1 MKGLGKRA
9 RTMEVAEL
17 YPPPGQ
23 WTEEEYFMLPD
34 RNRIVELSEGRLV
47 VPPHSTYTH
56 QTALQNIF
64 LALHAFVEEHRLGI
78 VRFAPLPVR
87 LWAGKIREPDVFFI
101 AREHMDRIGEQACGV
116 PDLVVEVTSPATRR
130 TDRVEKF
137 VEYARAEVREYWI
150 VDPEARTVEIYGLEG
165 GAYELVGKWGLGQRA
180 RSRLLEGFEIEVN
193 RIFAS

>member
-1 MKGLGKRA
+1 MKGMGERA
-9 RTMEVAEL
+9 RTVEVAEL

-23 WTEEEYFMLPD
+23 WKEEECFMLPD
-34 RNRIVELSEGRLV
+34 RNRILELSEGKLV
-47 VPPHSTYTH
+47 VPPHPTYSH

-64 LALHAFVEEHRLGI
+64 LALHDFVQERWLGV

-130 TDRVEKF
+130 MDWVEKF
-137 VEYARAEVREYWI
+137 MEYAQAEVREYWI
-150 VDPEARTVEIYGLEG
+150 VDPEAQTAEVYGPES

-180 RSRLLEGFEIEVN
+180 RSRLLEGFEIEVDH
-193 RIFAS
+193 IFA